1 MSFNIVNLVKDQIQD
16 QLLGQIGGLL
26 GDEGSKASGAI
37 DSMIPGI
44 LSGLTGTANTPSG
57 ADSLFSAVQDQDD
70 SLLDN
75 IGSLLGGGQAA
86 SIIDNGNGVLNSL
99 LGAGGLGK
107 LAGVL
112 SAFSGVSKGGTSSLM
127 GILAPIIIGAI
138 KRKVMG
144 DGLNAGSLANLLG
157 GQSSNIAAAMPQ
169 GFADQLSGSGLLSN
183 FGDSVSSV
191 TSNAAG
197 MASGVVGAAG
207 SAASG
212 ITGGVSNVAGSVS
225 GAVGDAAGGL
235 KDGAA
240 NVAGSVTGAVG
251 DAAGGLKDG
260 AANVAG
266 SVTGA
271 VGDAAGGLKDGAANV
286 AGSVTDTAGNVA
298 GSVGDG
304 VKQGGSMFRWLLPL
318 AVLAG
323 LAWLAFKFLMGGG
336 IGDAVDTAA
345 GVGDNATAAVSDVA
359 NAAKD
364 TATNAAATATDAAS
378 SAVSN
383 ATDAATGAVANAT
396 DAAGDAVSSA
406 SGALAGAMD
415 LDPSAIG
422 DQVSGLFSGATDT
435 LSGITDADSATAALP
450 AIGELG
456 TKVDSVTELFQK
468 VPESAR
474 GPISDI
480 TQKGMGALEPIFNK
494 TMQIPGVGDVIGG
507 SLGPIMEKLQELGG

>member
-26 GDEGSKASGAI
+26 GNEGSKASGAI

-44 LSGLTGTANTPSG
+44 LSGLSGTASSPAG

-112 SAFSGVSKGGTSSLM
+112 SAFSGISKGGTSSLM

-144 DGLNAGSLANLLG
+144 DGLNAGSLASLLG

-169 GFADQLSGSGLLSN
+169 GFADQLSGSGLLSS
-183 FGDSVSSV
+183 FGDSVSGI
-191 TSNAAG
+191 TSNASG

-212 ITGGVSNVAGSVS
+212 ITDGVS
-225 GAVGDAAGGL
+225 
-235 KDGAA
+235 

-286 AGSVTDTAGNVA
+286 AGSVTGAAGNVA
-298 GSVGDG
+298 DSMGDG

-336 IGDAVDTAA
+336 IDNAVDTAA
-345 GVGDNATAAVSDVA
+345 GVGDNATAAVSDAA

-364 TATNAAATATDAAS
+364 TAANAAATATDAAS
-378 SAVSN
+378 GAVST
-383 ATDAATGAVANAT
+383 ATDAASNAVANAT

-406 SGALAGAMD
+406 TGALAGAVD
-415 LDPSAIG
+415 LDPGAIG
-422 DQVSGLFSGATDT
+422 EQVSGLFSGATET

-456 TKVDSVTELFQK
+456 SKVDSVSELFQK

-494 TMQIPGVGDVIGG
+494 TMEIPGVGDVIGG